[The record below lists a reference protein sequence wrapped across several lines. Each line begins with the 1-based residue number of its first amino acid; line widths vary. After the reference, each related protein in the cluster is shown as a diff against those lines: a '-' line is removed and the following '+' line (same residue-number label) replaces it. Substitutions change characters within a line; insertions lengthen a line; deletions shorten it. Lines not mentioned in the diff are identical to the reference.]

1 MLAIVIAGLLTAA
14 LSGPASAQPRLP
26 EDADRSTRATI
37 DSLQS
42 VVQELRAVVQSLR
55 ESKPGA
61 PSRRAAFLVP
71 SVTPSCA
78 GASGATCNSRL
89 LATEYCRSI
98 GYANGLDHDVRTL
111 GAGRVTF
118 GAVCFDP

>member
-1 MLAIVIAGLLTAA
+1 MRAIVIAGLVMAG
-14 LSGPASAQPRLP
+14 LSGPAGSQTRPA
-26 EDADRSTRATI
+26 EDDRATRATI
-37 DSLQS
+37 ESLQS
-42 VVQELRAVVQSLR
+42 VVQELRAVVLSLK

-61 PSRRAAFLVP
+61 SSKRAAFLVP

-78 GASGATCNSRL
+78 GASGATWNSRV

-111 GAGRVTF
+111 GAGPVTF